1 MSSQAKDYLTLGLT
15 SAQAE
20 ASRREHGSN
29 VLTPPQRPS
38 AWKLYLEK
46 FRDPIIRI
54 LLLAAVLSLII
65 GVVNHEFV
73 ETVGIVAAIVLATSI
88 GFYFEYDAQ
97 RRFQA
102 LSRMGREEP
111 ATVVRDGRVTRL
123 SRGEVVVGD
132 IVLVGQGEEVPAD
145 GELLDSVNLVVDES
159 SLTGEMSCPK
169 SADPTSVGGEPTFPA
184 NRLLRSSMLLDG
196 HGVMRVDCV
205 GDATE
210 IGRVARQAAAETDVV
225 TPLNAQLSRLAKV
238 INRWAIGISLAVFII
253 CSVHGLLNYFSA
265 YHEATEN
272 LTLGVAQIVL
282 KNFMLAVTLIVMAVP
297 EGLPMAVTL
306 SLALNMRRMLKTN
319 NLVRRMHAC
328 ETMGAITVVC
338 TDKTGTLTQN
348 RMTVAELQHDA
359 ADEPLLI
366 ENMAV
371 NATAHIEQAPD
382 EMGMGNPTECA
393 LLRHLRRM
401 GHEYLPI
408 RSAVPLIS
416 QLSFSTERK
425 YMATLVESQVSGDR
439 VLHVKGAPEV
449 VLARCVMD
457 EAKRASVKTLLER
470 FQASAMRTLAFAS
483 KTVSQAEGDDCQA
496 LAETGGLT
504 LTGLCA
510 ITDPVREE
518 VPAAVQRCLDA
529 GIQVKIVTGDATGTT
544 LEIARRIGL
553 WSDADS
559 DSSQI
564 TGPAFAALS
573 DEEALR
579 RAGDIKVMSRARPG
593 DKQRLVQL
601 LQQSGEVVAVTGDG
615 TNDAPAL
622 NFAHVGLSMGSG
634 SAVAK
639 EASDITLI
647 DDSFGSIAT
656 AVMWGRSLYKNI
668 QRFIGF
674 QLTISLTA
682 LIITL
687 LSSLIGVEMPLTVTQ
702 ILWINL
708 IIDTFA
714 SLALSTIPPTP
725 AVMNEK
731 PRRQTDFIVSNSVV
745 RNVFLST
752 LLFSVVMLGLTMA
765 FDTPWLLNDAP
776 VTPTQLTIIFT
787 VFVMLQ
793 FWNLLNAKAWQSG
806 CSAFSGLCRC
816 RGLLVVLGIILVGQ
830 ILIVTFGGEVFR
842 TVPLSPLLWLAIIA
856 LTSLTLWGGELIRF
870 FTARHEPS

>member
-1 MSSQAKDYLTLGLT
+1 MASHTKDYLKSGLT
-15 SAQAE
+15 PAAVE
-20 ASRREHGSN
+20 AARKAHGVN
-29 VLTPPQRPS
+29 VLTPPKRPS
-38 AWKLYLEK
+38 VWKLYFDK

-54 LLLAAVLSLII
+54 LLLAAALSLVI
-65 GVVNHEFV
+65 GLVNGQFV
-73 ETVGIVAAIVLATSI
+73 ETIGIVLAIILATSI

-97 RRFQA
+97 RRFEA
-102 LSRMGREEP
+102 LSRMGREET
-111 ATVVRDGRVTRL
+111 AMVVRDGQVVRI
-123 SRGEVVVGD
+123 SRSEIVVGD
-132 IVLVGQGEEVPAD
+132 VVLVDQGEEVPAD
-145 GELLDSVNLVVDES
+145 GELLDSVNLIVDES

-169 SADPTSVGGEPTFPA
+169 SADPTRLNAETTFPG
-184 NRLLRSSMLLDG
+184 NRLLRSSMVLDG
-196 HGVMRVDCV
+196 HGVMRVDSV

-210 IGRVARQAAAETDVV
+210 IGRVAQQAAADTQVV
-225 TPLNAQLSRLAKV
+225 TPLNAQLKRLARI
-238 INRWAIGISLAVFII
+238 INKWAIIVSLAVFVIG
-253 CSVHGLLNYFSA
+253 SVHGLITHFTA
-265 YHEATEN
+265 FHEATEN
-272 LTLGVAQIVL
+272 LTLGAVQIVL

-348 RMTVAELQHDA
+348 RMTVSELHHDE
-359 ADEPLLI
+359 ADAPLLI
-366 ENMAV
+366 ENIAT
-371 NATAHIEQAPD
+371 NATAHLGNDDAET
-382 EMGMGNPTECA
+382 GLGNPTECA

-408 RSAVPLIS
+408 RTAVPLVS

-425 YMATLVESQVSGDR
+425 YMASLVESAVTGRR
-439 VLHVKGAPEV
+439 VLHVKGAPDV
-449 VLARCVMD
+449 VLALC
-457 EAKRASVKTLLER
+457 KTDSTQSEETGALLSK
-470 FQASAMRTLAFAS
+470 FQTSAMRTLAFAY
-483 KTVSQAEGDDCQA
+483 KEVTEADGNDCQA
-496 LAETGGLT
+496 LAESGGLT
-504 LTGLCA
+504 LVGLCA

-518 VPAAVQRCLDA
+518 VPEAVKRCLDA
-529 GIQVKIVTGDATGTT
+529 GIQVKIITGDSSGTT
-544 LEIARRIGL
+544 LEIARRICL
-553 WSDADS
+553 VTDS
-559 DSSQI
+559 DGDESHI
-564 TGPAFAALS
+564 TGAAFAALS
-573 DEEALR
+573 DEEALQR
-579 RAGDIKVMSRARPG
+579 VGQIKVMSRARPA
-593 DKQRLVQL
+593 DKQRMVQL
-601 LQQSGEVVAVTGDG
+601 LQKSGEVVAVTGDG

-682 LIITL
+682 LFITL
-687 LSSLIGVEMPLTVTQ
+687 AGAIVGVEMPLTVTQ

-725 AVMNEK
+725 AVMTEK
-731 PRRQTDFIVSNSVV
+731 PRRQTDFIINRSVT

-752 LLFSVVMLGLTMA
+752 LLFSVVMLWLTMA
-765 FDTPWLLNDAP
+765 FDTPWALTDTHA
-776 VTPTQLTIIFT
+776 TPLQLTIIFT
-787 VFVMLQ
+787 VFDMLQ
-793 FWNLLNAKAWQSG
+793 FWNLFNAKAWQSG
-806 CSAFSGLCRC
+806 RSAFSGLGRC

-830 ILIVTFGGEVFR
+830 ILIVTFGGTVFR
-842 TVPLSPLLWLAIIA
+842 TVPMSPVLWLVIIG
-856 LTSLTLWGGELIRF
+856 LTSLTLWTGEITRL
-870 FTARHEPS
+870 FTRRHE